1 MTMSKTYD
9 LTDKQ
14 IRELANVFHT
24 EQGNVAGVKACASH
38 ACNYLEKWKANV
50 YKSPYEAVL
59 YSGWWGSESLNRQR
73 FAADVA
79 SSAEIKGCSEVIR
92 EGKRTL
98 PEYCD
103 EYDWLYD
110 ITSATNNGIAISV
123 LDRHQYVKDVTVVK
137 NRFGST
143 WTFYC
148 FPDGADGICD
158 PFGYI
163 SKPAGDTEANGLNTT
178 NDSYEPIQNEDVV
191 TPTYNT
197 EYSLET
203 VKLYSGS
210 ASTIILQSL
219 LFAMGYTGVDG
230 NPIKI
235 DGSAGANTV
244 YALCHFQ
251 SSVGLE
257 PDGVCGS
264 LTWEKLIGGLS
275 Y

>member
-1 MTMSKTYD
+1 MVIIMSKKYN

-24 EQGNVAGVKACASH
+24 EQGNTSGVRACASH
-38 ACNYLEKWKANV
+38 CCNYLEKWKKDK
-50 YKSPYEAVL
+50 YKTPYEAVL
-59 YSGWWGSESLNRQR
+59 YSGWWGSEALNRQR
-73 FAADVA
+73 MATNVA
-79 SSAEIKGCSEVIR
+79 SIAEIEAVGEVIN
-92 EGKRTL
+92 EGKRSL
-98 PEYCD
+98 PEYVD

-110 ITSATNNGIAISV
+110 ITSATNNGVAIDP
-123 LDRHQYVKDVTVVK
+123 LDRHKYVKDVTVVHNK
-137 NRFGST
+137 FGST

-148 FPDGADGICD
+148 FPDGADGYCD

-163 SKPAGDTEANGLNTT
+163 SKPAGTA
-178 NDSYEPIQNEDVV
+178 IQNEPVST
-191 TPTYNT
+191 TPEPVETPEHHYKT

-235 DGSAGANTV
+235 DGSAGANTI

-264 LTWEKLIGGLS
+264 RTWEKLIGGLS